1 MKTLNMARQCDI
13 RQLIEHAGHALLAAC
28 VGLTVAGPA
37 LGQAD
42 VDPGQGG
49 EEEEV
54 RRYTV
59 ELIVFEY
66 TNSALAGNEQFLP
79 HAPPVDEQLEPGAPL
94 TFGDPGAFV
103 QPDLPVAIDEAS
115 EANPPASLR
124 QEESPVQQ
132 ELEELP
138 SHIIQTQL
146 EVLDPQEHAMKEIY
160 SKLESLDAY
169 RPIMRAAWTQ
179 VTHEKEQSLPIR
191 LRRLGNAP
199 LRLDGT
205 VMLYLSRY
213 LHLVVDLTIEPR
225 GQQPAYRNDD
235 RTRYYGDRRSSDRY
249 GLSYEHEPK
258 PVTYTISEDRIFRNG
273 ELRYYDHPKFGVL
286 ARVTRVEEEIP
297 ETDEM
302 FLLPAE
308 TVGGASAPN

>member
-1 MKTLNMARQCDI
+1 MRCELRHI
-13 RQLIEHAGHALLAAC
+13 LIAILAAL
-28 VGLTVAGPA
+28 GLPGLAF
-37 LGQAD
+37 GQLELD
-42 VDPGQGG
+42 T
-49 EEEEV
+49 EEV
-54 RRYTV
+54 VEEQEEIRRYTV

-79 HAPPVDEQLEPGAPL
+79 DEPPIPEELEPIAPL
-94 TFGDPGAFV
+94 TFGDPGAFDEPEV
-103 QPDLPVAIDEAS
+103 PVAIDDV
-115 EANPPASLR
+115 L
-124 QEESPVQQ
+124 EEQDPLDPMLPEEIDLDE

-146 EVLDPQEHAMKEIY
+146 EVLDPEEHAMKEIY
-160 SKLESLDAY
+160 EKLLELDAY

-179 VTHEKEQSLPIR
+179 ATYEKEMTLPIK

-205 VMLYLSRY
+205 LMLYLSRY
-213 LHLVVDLTIEPR
+213 LHLVVDLTIETREERSTSP
-225 GQQPAYRNDD
+225 YDND
-235 RTRYYGDRRSSDRY
+235 TRYYGDRWSTGYGFAYDSDAN
-249 GLSYEHEPK
+249 LIK
-258 PVTYTISEDRIFRNG
+258 YTITEDRIFRNG

-286 ARVTRVEEEIP
+286 ARVTRIEEEEP

-308 TVGGASAPN
+308 QDVSGGS

>member
-1 MKTLNMARQCDI
+1 MHGNIQRLSGRSRQ
-13 RQLIEHAGHALLAAC
+13 ALLAAALALC
-28 VGLTVAGPA
+28 VRATAQGQLDAGTPEA
-37 LGQAD
+37 
-42 VDPGQGG
+42 VD
-49 EEEEV
+49 EEQI

-66 TNSALAGNEQFLP
+66 TSSTLAGNEQFLP
-79 HAPPVDEQLEPGAPL
+79 DEPLPEEGIGDAPRS
-94 TFGDPGAFV
+94 FGDPGAFV
-103 QPDLPVAIDEAS
+103 EPGMPLAIDEVGTEEYS
-115 EANPPASLR
+115 PP
-124 QEESPVQQ
+124 SPNEPLPDE

-146 EVLDPQEHAMKEIY
+146 QVLDPGEHAMKDIY
-160 SKLESLDAY
+160 AKLLAIDGY

-179 VTHEKEQSLPIR
+179 LVTERDRTLPIK

-213 LHLVVDLTIEPR
+213 LHFVVDLTIEVREEPR
-225 GQQPAYRNDD
+225 TD
-235 RTRYYGDRRSSDRY
+235 RYDAGARYYGDRSSSARYRFGYDR
-249 GLSYEHEPK
+249 EAAPIR
-258 PVTYTISEDRIFRNG
+258 YTISEDRIFRSG

-286 ARVTRVEEEIP
+286 VRVSRFEEELP

-302 FLLPAE
+302 FLSPAQP
-308 TVGGASAPN
+308 VGAL